1 MIARKLP
8 ATLVTLFLVLLA
20 ASGGCG
26 SDESGSDDEARASR
40 SADGAPTAEGRA
52 GGMAGGMAVG
62 APGAADPADTDAP
75 LVVFLGDSL
84 TAGYGLP
91 GDSAY
96 PAVVARA
103 LRDEG
108 LPIRIVNAG
117 SSGDTSAGGLSRL
130 PWLLKQKPDVLV
142 VALGGNDGLR
152 GVPPATTRENLGR
165 IIKAAQA
172 DGARVLLLGLKMPPN
187 YGPEFT
193 EAFQRLYAEL
203 AEELHVAF
211 VPFML
216 EGVAGKP
223 ELNQGDG
230 IHPTGEGQR
239 IIAENVLPA
248 LRALVDEAR

>member
-1 MIARKLP
+1 MIARKLSAP
-8 ATLVTLFLVLLA
+8 LVALFLALLA

-26 SDESGSDDEARASR
+26 SDESSSDDEARA
-40 SADGAPTAEGRA
+40 ARA
-52 GGMAGGMAVG
+52 AAGNA
-62 APGAADPADTDAP
+62 APGVPGAGDPADTDAP

-84 TAGYGLP
+84 TAGNGLP

-96 PAVVARA
+96 PAVVART

-108 LPIRIVNAG
+108 RPIRIVNAG

-165 IIKAAQA
+165 IIRVAQA
-172 DGARVLLLGLKMPPN
+172 EGAAVLLLGLRMPPN

-193 EAFQRLYAEL
+193 EAFQRLYPEL
-203 AEELHVAF
+203 ADELDVAF
-211 VPFML
+211 VPYML
-216 EGVAGKP
+216 EGVGGRP
-223 ELNQGDG
+223 EMNQGDG

-248 LRALVDEAR
+248 LRALVDDER

>member
-1 MIARKLP
+1 
-8 ATLVTLFLVLLA
+8 
-20 ASGGCG
+20 
-26 SDESGSDDEARASR
+26 
-40 SADGAPTAEGRA
+40 
-52 GGMAGGMAVG
+52 
-62 APGAADPADTDAP
+62 
-75 LVVFLGDSL
+75 VFLGDSL
-84 TAGYGLP
+84 TAGNGLP

-96 PAVVARA
+96 PAVVART

-108 LPIRIVNAG
+108 RPIRIVNAG

-165 IIKAAQA
+165 IIRVAQA
-172 DGARVLLLGLKMPPN
+172 EGAAVLLLGLRMPPN

-193 EAFQRLYAEL
+193 EAFQRLYPEL
-203 AEELHVAF
+203 ADELDVAF
-211 VPFML
+211 VPYML
-216 EGVAGKP
+216 EGVGGRP
-223 ELNQGDG
+223 EMNQGDG

-248 LRALVDEAR
+248 LRALVDDER

>member
-1 MIARKLP
+1 MIARKVP
-8 ATLVTLFLVLLA
+8 APLLALFLALLA

-26 SDESGSDDEARASR
+26 NDESGSDDEARSSR
-40 SADGAPTAEGRA
+40 SAGGTSGAPRS
-52 GGMAGGMAVG
+52 GGMAGGTAGV
-62 APGAADPADTDAP
+62 PGAADPADTDAP

-108 LPIRIVNAG
+108 RPVRIVNAG

-165 IIKAAQA
+165 IIRAAQA
-172 DGARVLLLGLKMPPN
+172 EGAAVLLLGLKMPPN

-193 EAFQRLYAEL
+193 EAFQRLYPEL

-216 EGVAGKP
+216 EGVAGRSD
-223 ELNQGDG
+223 LNQGDG

>member
-1 MIARKLP
+1 MIARKLSAP
-8 ATLVTLFLVLLA
+8 LLALFLALLA

-26 SDESGSDDEARASR
+26 SDESSSDEEARASR
-40 SADGAPTAEGRA
+40 APAAPAA
-52 GGMAGGMAVG
+52 GVTGDMAAGV
-62 APGAADPADTDAP
+62 PGAADPADTDAP

-96 PAVVARA
+96 PAVIART

-108 LPIRIVNAG
+108 RPIRIVNAG

-152 GVPPATTRENLGR
+152 GVPPATTRENLAR
-165 IIKAAQA
+165 IIQAAQA
-172 DGARVLLLGLKMPPN
+172 EGAEVLLLGLKMPPN
-187 YGPEFT
+187 YGPDFT
-193 EAFQRLYAEL
+193 EPFQRLYPEL
-203 AEELHVAF
+203 ADELHVAL

-216 EGVAGKP
+216 EGVAGHP

-239 IIAENVLPA
+239 IVAENVLPA
-248 LRALVDEAR
+248 LRALVERER